1 MNMLN
6 RAKERFTKAKEDFK
20 TIARDLRCGKLPEI
34 SKGDKIFYTAAMS
47 TGIFFYSA
55 APAFAANDILDG
67 ISNII
72 GTYYS
77 ELAGLAIGLGALLA
91 VVAIIMWFFFPS
103 DKGAEQGKRW
113 FIRILFCIGL
123 ISCLGG
129 IISSIQNVTA
139 GQGFDASGYI
149 TVG

>member
-1 MNMLN
+1 
-6 RAKERFTKAKEDFK
+6 
-20 TIARDLRCGKLPEI
+20 
-34 SKGDKIFYTAAMS
+34 
-47 TGIFFYSA
+47 
-55 APAFAANDILDG
+55 

-129 IISSIQNVTA
+129 IISLIQNVTA